1 VKLLDMPYRLLALDL
16 DGTTVEGG
24 QQPTQRVIDAIAAA
38 VAHGAHV
45 VVATG
50 RPYVSARR
58 YAAALGLCTP
68 VICFQGA
75 LVKECGGEE
84 RTLFAEG
91 VPAEPFAEVVA
102 LAQAQRLELNIYT
115 QDRIYRGP
123 TVYSPEFYDLWFGG
137 ETRPVDSLVAAFDGL
152 RGRAD
157 PVLKGLFISEETD
170 GDRLTHDLQARV
182 GDRMTVMRS
191 HPLFVEVTSPNASK
205 GNALSVVADWYG
217 VSRAETIAVGDSGND
232 VSMVAW
238 AGLGVAVA
246 NATPDVLAVAD
257 WVAPAVT
264 DEGVAT
270 VIERFILSNG
280 RA

>member
-1 VKLLDMPYRLLALDL
+1 
-16 DGTTVEGG
+16 
-24 QQPTQRVIDAIAAA
+24 
-38 VAHGAHV
+38 
-45 VVATG
+45 
-50 RPYVSARR
+50 
-58 YAAALGLCTP
+58 
-68 VICFQGA
+68 
-75 LVKECGGEE
+75 
-84 RTLFAEG
+84 
-91 VPAEPFAEVVA
+91 VVA
-102 LAQAQRLELNIYT
+102 LAQAQQLELNIYT

-123 TVYSPEFYDLWFGG
+123 TAYSPEFYDLWFGG

-191 HPLFVEVTSPNASK
+191 HPLFVEVTSPNVSK

-264 DEGVAT
+264 DEGVAA

>member
-1 VKLLDMPYRLLALDL
+1 MPYRLLALDL

-24 QQPTQRVIDAIAAA
+24 QPPTQRVTNAIAAA
-38 VAHGAHV
+38 LAHGAHV

-75 LVKECGGEE
+75 LVKECGGDE

-91 VPAEPFAEVVA
+91 VHAEPFSEVVA
-102 LAQAQRLELNIYT
+102 LAETRRLELNIYT
-115 QDRIYRGP
+115 ENRIYHRP
-123 TVYSPEFYDLWFGG
+123 TIHSREFYDLWFGG
-137 ETRPVDSLVAAFDGL
+137 ETQPVDSLVAAYDWL

-170 GDRLTHDLQARV
+170 SDQLTHDLQARV
-182 GDRMTVMRS
+182 GDRLTVMRS
-191 HPLFVEVTSPNASK
+191 HPLFVEVTSPNVSK
-205 GNALSVVADWYG
+205 GKALSVVADWYG
-217 VSRAETIAVGDSGND
+217 IPRSETIAVGDSGND
-232 VSMVAW
+232 VSMVEW

-246 NATPDVLAVAD
+246 NATRDVLAAAN
-257 WVAPAVT
+257 WIAPAVT
-264 DEGVAT
+264 DEGVAA
-270 VIERFILSNG
+270 VIDRFILNDG
-280 RA
+280 RI